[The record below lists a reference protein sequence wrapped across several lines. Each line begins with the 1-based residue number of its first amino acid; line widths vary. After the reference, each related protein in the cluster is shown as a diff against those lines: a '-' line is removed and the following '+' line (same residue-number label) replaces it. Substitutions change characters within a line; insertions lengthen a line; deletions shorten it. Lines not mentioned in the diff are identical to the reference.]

1 MKSGY
6 RIVWTNHSLNE
17 LQNTIHYLEENW
29 TVKELQNLATSIEE
43 AISLISHNPYLFQVS
58 DIKRNV
64 RRVIIAKHNTLYY
77 RLKEDQI
84 EILSFFSHR
93 QSLKKSIKFPL
104 LPPFDMFPSLLFGV
118 KRKAC

>member
-6 RIVWTNHSLNE
+6 RIVWTNHALNE

-58 DIKRNV
+58 DIKRNI

-93 QSLKKSIKFPL
+93 QSPK
-104 LPPFDMFPSLLFGV
+104 
-118 KRKAC
+118 KRKLGTIF

>member
-6 RIVWTNHSLNE
+6 RIVWTNHALTE

-29 TVKELQNLATSIEE
+29 TGKELQNLATNIEE

-58 DIKRNV
+58 EIKRNI
-64 RRVIIAKHNTLYY
+64 RRVTIAKHNTLYY

-93 QSLKKSIKFPL
+93 QSPE
-104 LPPFDMFPSLLFGV
+104 
-118 KRKAC
+118 KRKLGTTS